1 MNIFIETGC
10 SSLAVIK
17 MWSFHGWIALKC
29 SQFTKTSMNTI
40 HSIVWKNHHY
50 FSFIRLPNFGQWT
63 ILLWIFFG
71 VIYLHRCFDNYHLFL
86 ARTNAH
92 GQKKIDCKQSM
103 NQVDPGA
110 KCEWQNKMYHERKT
124 IFIESIVCAIEFHW
138 SNSYVWK
145 LLK

>member
-1 MNIFIETGC
+1 MDIFIETGC

-17 MWSFHGWIALKC
+17 MWSFHGWIAPKC

-71 VIYLHRCFDNYHLFL
+71 VIYLHRCFVISIITTYFWQ
-86 ARTNAH
+86 
-92 GQKKIDCKQSM
+92 GQMLMDKKNWLQTIDKSSRSWRQMWMTKQNVPWTEDIIYRINPPSV
-103 NQVDPGA
+103 Q
-110 KCEWQNKMYHERKT
+110 
-124 IFIESIVCAIEFHW
+124 
-138 SNSYVWK
+138 
-145 LLK
+145 